1 MGHAWPGDDWHDDT
15 TRTSQQGSRRVADE
29 TDFIDLYG
37 KLRLEPNCSL
47 ADFKQAYRRH
57 VAAWHPDRRRGSRAD
72 ALAAARLQRL
82 TAQYSAA
89 MEFHRRHGRLPGAPA
104 SPRAAVAAVAA
115 VAAESTEAAVY
126 VEHDAP
132 RSTFAGSVPSD
143 GDERFEE
150 SPLRAWRT
158 RWLWLAALVI
168 VAVIAWS
175 LIPVGAADDDESSA
189 ESVSSASTP

>member
-1 MGHAWPGDDWHDDT
+1 VGHPCPGDGSHDDT
-15 TRTSQQGSRRVADE
+15 PCTARQGAARWL
-29 TDFIDLYG
+29 TKPTFIDLYG

-47 ADFKQAYRRH
+47 AEFKQAYRRH

-89 MEFHRRHGRLPGAPA
+89 MEFHRRHGRLPGAA
-104 SPRAAVAAVAA
+104 ALPRTAVLVADSTETAVYVENDLPTAAVAA
-115 VAAESTEAAVY
+115 S
-126 VEHDAP
+126 
-132 RSTFAGSVPSD
+132 GMQG

-150 SPLRAWRT
+150 TPLRAWRT

-175 LIPVGAADDDESSA
+175 LIPVGGTDDDDAATET
-189 ESVSSASTP
+189 VSMASTP

>member
-1 MGHAWPGDDWHDDT
+1 
-15 TRTSQQGSRRVADE
+15 VADE
-29 TDFIDLYG
+29 TDFLDLYG

-47 ADFKQAYRRH
+47 ADFKQAYRRN

-89 MEFHRRHGRLPGAPA
+89 MEFHRRHGRLPGAVAATRMTVVTTSVEADTLNESDTPATPA
-104 SPRAAVAAVAA
+104 SASP
-115 VAAESTEAAVY
+115 E
-126 VEHDAP
+126 D
-132 RSTFAGSVPSD
+132 
-143 GDERFEE
+143 DERSEDT
-150 SPLRAWRT
+150 PLRAWRT

-175 LIPVGAADDDESSA
+175 LIPVGGPDED
-189 ESVSSASTP
+189 EASTDTPVTTVSTF

>member
-1 MGHAWPGDDWHDDT
+1 M
-15 TRTSQQGSRRVADE
+15 ADE
-29 TDFIDLYG
+29 TDFLDLYG
-37 KLRLEPNCSL
+37 KLRLEPNCTL

-89 MEFHRRHGRLPGAPA
+89 MEFHRRHGRLPGAVS
-104 SPRAAVAAVAA
+104 SPRVSVVVTNTETVA
-115 VAAESTEAAVY
+115 Y
-126 VEHDAP
+126 VESDMP
-132 RSTFAGSVPSD
+132 VPSASVSLE
-143 GDERFEE
+143 GGERFEDT
-150 SPLRAWRT
+150 PLRAWRT

-175 LIPVGAADDDESSA
+175 LIPVGGTDEDDISTET
-189 ESVSSASTP
+189 SVTTASTP

>member
-1 MGHAWPGDDWHDDT
+1 M
-15 TRTSQQGSRRVADE
+15 ADE
-29 TDFIDLYG
+29 TDFLDLYG

-47 ADFKQAYRRH
+47 ADFKQAYRRN
-57 VAAWHPDRRRGSRAD
+57 VAAWHPDRRRGGRAD

-89 MEFHRRHGRLPGAPA
+89 MEFHRRHGRLPGAA
-104 SPRAAVAAVAA
+104 SPPRVSVVVASAEAVA
-115 VAAESTEAAVY
+115 
-126 VEHDAP
+126 
-132 RSTFAGSVPSD
+132 FAGGDTPAASSSASLE

-168 VAVIAWS
+168 VAIIAWS
-175 LIPVGAADDDESSA
+175 LIPVGGAEVDDTSTEASDTT
-189 ESVSSASTP
+189 ASTP

>member
-1 MGHAWPGDDWHDDT
+1 
-15 TRTSQQGSRRVADE
+15 VADE
-29 TDFIDLYG
+29 TDFLDLYG

-47 ADFKQAYRRH
+47 AEFKQAYRRH

-72 ALAAARLQRL
+72 TLAAARLQRL

-104 SPRAAVAAVAA
+104 LPRTTVLAAD
-115 VAAESTEAAVY
+115 STEAAVY
-126 VEHDAP
+126 VENDLPTSAAAASGP
-132 RSTFAGSVPSD
+132 QRS
-143 GDERFEE
+143 DERFEE
-150 SPLRAWRT
+150 TPLRAWRT

-175 LIPVGAADDDESSA
+175 LIPVGGTDDDDAATET
-189 ESVSSASTP
+189 VSMASTP

>member
-1 MGHAWPGDDWHDDT
+1 M
-15 TRTSQQGSRRVADE
+15 ADE

-37 KLRLEPNCSL
+37 KLRLEPSCSL
-47 ADFKQAYRRH
+47 AEFKQAYRRH

-89 MEFHRRHGRLPGAPA
+89 MEFHRRHGRLPGAVAP
-104 SPRAAVAAVAA
+104 PRVTV
-115 VAAESTEAAVY
+115 VTEANTDAAVY
-126 VEHDAP
+126 EAADAP
-132 RSTFAGSVPSD
+132 SYASTASESSSSHGS
-143 GDERFEE
+143 FEE
-150 SPLRAWRT
+150 TPLRAWRT

-175 LIPVGAADDDESSA
+175 LIPVGGSDDEDMSA
-189 ESVSSASTP
+189 AETTVSTTATP

>member
-1 MGHAWPGDDWHDDT
+1 M
-15 TRTSQQGSRRVADE
+15 ADE

-47 ADFKQAYRRH
+47 AEFKQAYRRH

-89 MEFHRRHGRLPGAPA
+89 MEFHRRHGRLPGAVA
-104 SPRAAVAAVAA
+104 APRVSVVAVAG
-115 VAAESTEAAVY
+115 TEAALY
-126 VEHDAP
+126 VENDAP
-132 RSTFAGSVPSD
+132 VSAAAGAAGAASYD
-143 GDERFEE
+143 AEDRFEE
-150 SPLRAWRT
+150 TPLRAWRT

-175 LIPVGAADDDESSA
+175 LIPVGGSEEDDTSA
-189 ESVSSASTP
+189 EASVSTASTL

>member
-1 MGHAWPGDDWHDDT
+1 M
-15 TRTSQQGSRRVADE
+15 ADE

-47 ADFKQAYRRH
+47 AEFKQAYRRH

-89 MEFHRRHGRLPGAPA
+89 MEFHRRHGRLPGAVA
-104 SPRAAVAAVAA
+104 SPRVAVVATTT
-115 VAAESTEAAVY
+115 TEAAVY
-126 VEHDAP
+126 VDDAAP
-132 RSTFAGSVPSD
+132 VAATASAASYD
-143 GDERFEE
+143 ADDRFEE
-150 SPLRAWRT
+150 TPLRAWRT

-175 LIPVGAADDDESSA
+175 LIPVGGAEDDDTSA
-189 ESVSSASTP
+189 EASVSTASTP

>member
-1 MGHAWPGDDWHDDT
+1 VSHAWPGDGLHDDT
-15 TRTSQQGSRRVADE
+15 PCTSRQGTRTVADE
-29 TDFIDLYG
+29 TDFLDLYG

-72 ALAAARLQRL
+72 AIAAARLQRL

-89 MEFHRRHGRLPGAPA
+89 MEFHRRHGRLPGAV
-104 SPRAAVAAVAA
+104 S
-115 VAAESTEAAVY
+115 
-126 VEHDAP
+126 AP
-132 RSTFAGSVPSD
+132 RVSLAAASADIGTLVEGESPAASSSVAYD
-143 GDERFEE
+143 GVERSED

-158 RWLWLAALVI
+158 RWLWLAALVV

-175 LIPVGAADDDESSA
+175 LIPVAGSEEEDTSTDTSVTMAA
-189 ESVSSASTP
+189 TP

>member
-1 MGHAWPGDDWHDDT
+1 
-15 TRTSQQGSRRVADE
+15 VADE

-72 ALAAARLQRL
+72 SIAAARLQRL

-89 MEFHRRHGRLPGAPA
+89 MEFHRRHGRLPGAVA
-104 SPRAAVAAVAA
+104 SPRPAVV
-115 VAAESTEAAVY
+115 STGTEAAVF
-126 VEHDAP
+126 VESDAP
-132 RSTFAGSVPSD
+132 ATSATFVSEA
-143 GDERFEE
+143 DERFDET
-150 SPLRAWRT
+150 PLRAWRT

-175 LIPVGAADDDESSA
+175 LIPVGGTEDEEIPADTVTMAATS
-189 ESVSSASTP
+189 

>member
-1 MGHAWPGDDWHDDT
+1 
-15 TRTSQQGSRRVADE
+15 VADE
-29 TDFIDLYG
+29 TDFLDLYG

-47 ADFKQAYRRH
+47 AEFKQAYRRH

-72 ALAAARLQRL
+72 TLAAARLQRL

-104 SPRAAVAAVAA
+104 LPRTAVIVAD
-115 VAAESTEAAVY
+115 STEAAVY
-126 VEHDAP
+126 VENDLPTAAVAASGPH
-132 RSTFAGSVPSD
+132 G

-150 SPLRAWRT
+150 TPLRAWRT

-175 LIPVGAADDDESSA
+175 LIPVGGTDDDDASTEA
-189 ESVSSASTP
+189 VSMASTP

>member
-1 MGHAWPGDDWHDDT
+1 M
-15 TRTSQQGSRRVADE
+15 ADE

-37 KLRLEPNCSL
+37 KLRLEPSCTL
-47 ADFKQAYRRH
+47 AEFKQAYRRH

-89 MEFHRRHGRLPGAPA
+89 MEFHRRHGRLPGA
-104 SPRAAVAAVAA
+104 VAAPRIAVVAA
-115 VAAESTEAAVY
+115 STEAALFDESDVP
-126 VEHDAP
+126 VAA
-132 RSTFAGSVPSD
+132 STGGYTD
-143 GDERFEE
+143 DRFEE
-150 SPLRAWRT
+150 TPLRAWRT

-175 LIPVGAADDDESSA
+175 LIPVGGTDEDDASA
-189 ESVSSASTP
+189 EASISMASTP

>member
-1 MGHAWPGDDWHDDT
+1 
-15 TRTSQQGSRRVADE
+15 
-29 TDFIDLYG
+29 
-37 KLRLEPNCSL
+37 L

-104 SPRAAVAAVAA
+104 LPRAAVVAV
-115 VAAESTEAAVY
+115 ESMEAAVH
-126 VEHDAP
+126 VEYDAP
-132 RSTFAGSVPSD
+132 TSTFAGSVPSD
-143 GDERFEE
+143 SDERFEE
-150 SPLRAWRT
+150 TPLRAWRT

-168 VAVIAWS
+168 VAVVAWS
-175 LIPVGAADDDESSA
+175 LIPVGGTDDDDTSA
-189 ESVSSASTP
+189 ETVSTASTS

>member
-1 MGHAWPGDDWHDDT
+1 M
-15 TRTSQQGSRRVADE
+15 ADE

-37 KLRLEPNCSL
+37 KLRLEPSCSL
-47 ADFKQAYRRH
+47 AEFKQAYRRH

-89 MEFHRRHGRLPGAPA
+89 MEFHRRHGRLPGAVA
-104 SPRAAVAAVAA
+104 VPRVAVVAAA
-115 VAAESTEAAVY
+115 STEAAMYDETVTP
-126 VEHDAP
+126 AA
-132 RSTFAGSVPSD
+132 SAGAFTD
-143 GDERFEE
+143 DRFEE
-150 SPLRAWRT
+150 TPLRAWRT

-175 LIPVGAADDDESSA
+175 LIPVGGADEDDTPA
-189 ESVSSASTP
+189 EASVSMASMP